1 MSHNDNVPER
11 AARRHMPAIVAILA
25 ALALAGVALIVFGG
39 GGRDEPVQGELA
51 PATGDAG
58 TSTTTVPATTTSPA
72 TTAPA
77 TAPASN

>member
-25 ALALAGVALIVFGG
+25 ALALAGVALMVFGG

-51 PATGDAG
+51 PATGAAG
-58 TSTTTVPATTTSPA
+58 ISTTTAPA